1 MRCRGV
7 FLSSFLKK
15 PARVCAAGGL
25 SDLIC
30 KCRCL
35 PQNGFQEKNSPTPQI
50 DQPVRIERNR
60 YPVYNTDNNTPK
72 SEIDQRI
79 DKLKMQLE
87 DNNIDAALIV
97 QRADLFYFTGTV
109 QEAHLYVPVD
119 GNSILLVFKSL
130 ERAIAESP
138 LSRIAPLDSP
148 KDIIEILSQYGYVLP
163 QSIGLE
169 LDVLPTNL
177 YFNFQRLFAESN
189 LVDIS
194 DLIRRVRAI
203 KSPYEI
209 EIVRTAAGLSDQV
222 AAQVPGLL
230 HEGMTELELAGLVE
244 AEARKLGHQG
254 IVRMRMWGNE
264 MFYGHLLAG
273 PSAAVPSFLASPTGG
288 TGANPAVA
296 QGPGFRPI
304 QRHEPVL
311 VDYVFALNGYYSDHS
326 RIFSIGE
333 LPAELLA
340 AHAAMLDVQAYIKKA
355 ARPGVKCGDIYD
367 LALKRATELGYAKS
381 FMGVGKKRIRFVGHG
396 IGVELDEFPFLAAG
410 QKLELQE
417 NMLLALEPKLIFP
430 EKGVVGIENVHVVT
444 KDGLEQLGH
453 YEENVIVI

>member
-1 MRCRGV
+1 M
-7 FLSSFLKK
+7 
-15 PARVCAAGGL
+15 
-25 SDLIC
+25 
-30 KCRCL
+30 
-35 PQNGFQEKNSPTPQI
+35 Q
-50 DQPVRIERNR
+50 IERNR
-60 YPVYNTDNNTPK
+60 HPVYNTDNNTPK

-79 DKLKMQLE
+79 DKLKKQLE
-87 DNNIDAALIV
+87 ENNIDAGLIV

-109 QEAHLYVPVD
+109 QEAHLYVPID
-119 GNSILLVFKSL
+119 GDPILMVFKSL

-138 LSRIAPLDSP
+138 LSRIAPLDSS
-148 KDIIEILSQYGYVLP
+148 KDIIEILNQYGYVLP

-177 YFNFQRLFAESN
+177 YFNFQRLFEGRN
-189 LVDIS
+189 LVDLS

-209 EIVRTAAGLSDQV
+209 EMMRTAAEMSDQV
-222 AAQVPGLL
+222 AARVPELL

-254 IVRMRMWGNE
+254 IVRMRMWGSE
-264 MFYGHLLAG
+264 IFYGHLLAG
-273 PSAAVPSFLASPTGG
+273 PSAAVPSFLSSPTGG

-311 VDYVFALNGYYSDHS
+311 VDYVFALNGYYSDHA

-333 LPAELLA
+333 LTEELMA
-340 AHAAMLDVQAYIKKA
+340 AHMAMLDVQTWIKKA
-355 ARPGVKCGDIYD
+355 AKPGVKSGDIYN
-367 LALKRATELGYAKS
+367 LALERATDLGYAQN

-417 NMLLALEPKLIFP
+417 NMMLALEPKLIFP

-444 KDGLEQLGH
+444 KDGLEQLGQF
-453 YEENVIVI
+453 EENVIVI